1 MNKVILFFI
10 LISLFILIISF
21 FYILTRVLYKYFKTP
36 SSIWKVR
43 YNYISKYNLQTMN
56 YGYNELDYIPTEKDL
71 KDVDFFSKKLYWK
84 VSNLEQINLSRNETI
99 LEVGCGRGGG
109 IYFLAEKFKEY
120 NFIGLDYSEGAIDS
134 AKKKFILPNL
144 KFIKGD
150 ATNLPFKDNSI
161 GTIINIES
169 SHCYP
174 NFSKFIEE
182 SKRVLR
188 TNGHFLYAD
197 FKRDCLHG
205 IQKEFEV
212 VKVENI
218 SPNVIDSMDR
228 MIPVRKYQINQIMLS
243 SNIFDKIII
252 RSFSDE
258 FTGNKNSYIY
268 KSLTSGKEKYIYI
281 KAIKK

>member
-1 MNKVILFFI
+1 MIAL
-10 LISLFILIISF
+10 
-21 FYILTRVLYKYFKTP
+21 
-36 SSIWKVR
+36 
-43 YNYISKYNLQTMN
+43 
-56 YGYNELDYIPTEKDL
+56 
-71 KDVDFFSKKLYWK
+71 
-84 VSNLEQINLSRNETI
+84 
-99 LEVGCGRGGG
+99 
-109 IYFLAEKFKEY
+109 
-120 NFIGLDYSEGAIDS
+120 
-134 AKKKFILPNL
+134 KKKFILPNL
-144 KFIKGD
+144 KFITGD

-182 SKRVLR
+182 SRRVLK

-197 FKRDCLHG
+197 FKRDCLNG

-281 KAIKK
+281 KAIKKNSMVSR